1 MEEYRR
7 GKGQVNIQDS
17 EESDVTFWAFAKY
30 MIKSLFATLPTIL
43 IIICA
48 VAAVFLIDYLM
59 K

>member
-1 MEEYRR
+1 MEVYRR
-7 GKGQVNIQDS
+7 GKGQVNTQDS

-30 MIKSLFATLPTIL
+30 MIKSTFVTLPTIL

-48 VAAVFLIDYLM
+48 VAAVFLVDFLM

>member
-7 GKGQVNIQDS
+7 GKGQVTKDS

-30 MIKSLFATLPTIL
+30 MIKSTFVTLPTIL